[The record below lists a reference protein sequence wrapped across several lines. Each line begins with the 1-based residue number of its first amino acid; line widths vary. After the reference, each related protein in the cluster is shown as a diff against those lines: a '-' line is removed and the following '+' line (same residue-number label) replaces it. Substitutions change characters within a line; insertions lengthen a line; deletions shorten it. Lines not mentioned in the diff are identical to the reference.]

1 MTVRART
8 GQQSASARR
17 LAGARV
23 EVEGEAAG
31 ESGRLVEEAAKPGQ
45 VRHRRIEPRRL
56 VLLRKPEDAE
66 ARPVAVLRMSL
77 LMATRIRVGMA
88 TN

>member
-1 MTVRART
+1 MTVRARP
-8 GQQSASARR
+8 GQQSASA
-17 LAGARV
+17 
-23 EVEGEAAG
+23 
-31 ESGRLVEEAAKPGQ
+31 
-45 VRHRRIEPRRL
+45 RRIEPRRL